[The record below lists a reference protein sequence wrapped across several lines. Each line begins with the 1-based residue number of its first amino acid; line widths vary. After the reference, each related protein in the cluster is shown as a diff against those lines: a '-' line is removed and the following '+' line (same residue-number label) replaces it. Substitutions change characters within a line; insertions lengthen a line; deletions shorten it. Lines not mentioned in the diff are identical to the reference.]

1 MADDGLLA
9 HVREISQHVKTG
21 IRIEPISVT
30 IQQAAYKLIFN
41 NLLSDVKHV
50 IFNVSIKITLVY
62 PLSLNNAPK

>member
-30 IQQAAYKLIFN
+30 IQQAAYKLLFN

-62 PLSLNNAPK
+62 P

>member
-1 MADDGLLA
+1 ML
-9 HVREISQHVKTG
+9 
-21 IRIEPISVT
+21 
-30 IQQAAYKLIFN
+30 FN